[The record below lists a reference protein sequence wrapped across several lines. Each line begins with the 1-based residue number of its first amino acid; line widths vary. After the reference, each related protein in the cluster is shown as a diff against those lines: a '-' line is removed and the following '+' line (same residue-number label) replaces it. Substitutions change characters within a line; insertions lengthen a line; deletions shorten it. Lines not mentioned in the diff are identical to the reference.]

1 MARKI
6 DSYRAHPPAKFELP
20 GIPKKETFTGAFPS
34 LIPAIQISSP
44 TGIPEYERRMAEWR
58 QRFPVMSDLEFIV
71 MDYLTRKKGWKLG
84 REFEYQTPI
93 AGGRTIYGGFLV
105 DFLVRP
111 DLALQPQGERWHLQ
125 QPMDRARLRVEKML
139 LTSRGYEVIYLW
151 ESDLLNRTQYT
162 MEAALRRQQVP
173 SFKDVS

>member
-6 DSYRAHPPAKFELP
+6 GSYRAHPPAKFELP
-20 GIPKKETFTGAFPS
+20 AVPKKAVFVAEFPS
-34 LIPAIQISSP
+34 LIPAVEISAP
-44 TGIPEYERRMAEWR
+44 TDIPEYERRMSEWR
-58 QRFPVMSDLEFIV
+58 QKFPVMSDLEFVV
-71 MDYLTRKKGWKLG
+71 MDYLTRKKKWELG

-93 AGGRTIYGGFLV
+93 AGGRTVYGGFLV

-151 ESDLLNRTQYT
+151 ESDLLTRTSYT
-162 MEAALRRQQVP
+162 MEAALRRQQL
-173 SFKDVS
+173 STFKDVS